1 MTLTAAL
8 MNSLSG
14 LRSAQTGMDVI
25 SRNVANAGTEG
36 YTRKTAAQ
44 ESVVLQGQGAGVR
57 RLAIEREIDLRVQRE
72 LRVES
77 AANEKLSVID
87 EFRQR
92 VDAMFGR
99 PEEEQSFAS
108 AVNRL
113 TRSFQTLA
121 DKPESATLRRDV
133 VDTAAALAGDLNR
146 LSDRIQ
152 DMRLEADQGMVDGVR
167 TINDAL
173 HNIKELNQKIGVRA
187 QSGRSYADLADQRD
201 HYLDKISSL
210 MDVSYF
216 ERGSGE
222 VVIMTGSG
230 RPMLDVNVRELRID
244 GRSVITPQ
252 SLYSDDPSARGVSTI
267 SLVTEGGEVDLLAN
281 NEIRGGKLAGLIEI
295 RDRALPELQ
304 SQLDEFAHQLATTL
318 SVGEVTASPV
328 TSVTSTQAGAFAGL
342 DFDLF
347 GSGSTDATLDLTIDG
362 TTVQIPNFA
371 IDNTDADSIAA
382 SIQQALDGSTAFAP
396 GEITVSAS
404 GSDALTG
411 ALTFTD
417 SQGRKIDG
425 VTFTDNTAPPPNTA
439 APALDPS
446 TASTTL
452 DISSVA
458 TAGDTVSVNY
468 AITGSSETRT
478 VTLTAVDPP
487 GNGEPGTFVLGQSQA
502 TTYGN
507 IESALQS
514 ALDDVVLPAGTLTV
528 SRTGSEITIT
538 DSDLSA
544 STQELRGFSAATRG
558 AADLQL
564 TLFGDNGGDAQI
576 AYTGRQPGETTDQR
590 VGFAQRIAVSE
601 ALRDDPSALVR
612 YMLDPATGELA
623 PGGDSARPAEMVRR
637 LSEMTLSFDSAVGMG
652 PVETT
657 IEGFAIEIISFQATQ
672 TAQTS
677 DRLAYQQEIT
687 DNVARRF
694 DSVSG
699 VNIDDEMTELLLL
712 ERTYAA
718 SSQVLSAVQRMMD
731 ELLDAV
737 R

>member
-36 YTRKTAAQ
+36 YTRKTAPQ

-57 RLAIEREIDLRVQRE
+57 RVAIEREIDLRVQRE
-72 LRVES
+72 LRVET
-77 AANEKLSVID
+77 AANEKLSAID

-92 VDAMFGR
+92 VDALFGR

-108 AVNRL
+108 GVNRL

-133 VDTAAALAGDLNR
+133 VDTAEALAGDLNR

-173 HNIKELNQKIGVRA
+173 YNIKELNQKIGVRA

-201 HYLDKISSL
+201 QYLDKISSL

-252 SLYSDDPSARGVSTI
+252 SLYSSDPAQRGVSTI
-267 SLVTEGGEVDLLAN
+267 SLVTESGAVDLLAQ
-281 NEIRGGKLAGLIEI
+281 NEIRGGKLAGLIEV
-295 RDRALPELQ
+295 RDKALPELQ
-304 SQLDEFAHQLATTL
+304 SQLDEFAHQLASTL
-318 SVGEVTASPV
+318 SVGEVTAGSP
-328 TSVTSTQAGAFAGL
+328 TSATSTSANAFDPVPA
-342 DFDLF
+342 FDLF
-347 GSGSTDATLDLTIDG
+347 GSGSADASLDFTLDGEAVSI
-362 TTVQIPNFA
+362 QNFA
-371 IDNTDADSIAA
+371 IDNTDNASIAA
-382 SIQQALDGSTAFAP
+382 SIQQALDASDSLEP
-396 GEITVSAS
+396 GEITVSIS
-404 GSDALTG
+404 GSG
-411 ALTFTD
+411 AASYAMTFTD
-417 SQGRKIDG
+417 SEGRKLEGLSFI
-425 VTFTDNTAPPPNTA
+425 DNTAGTVA
-439 APALDPS
+439 APALDTS
-446 TASTTL
+446 VQSTTL
-452 DISSVA
+452 DVSSVR
-458 TAGDTVSVNY
+458 TAGDTITVNY
-468 AITGSSETRT
+468 AVTTSGETRT

-487 GNGEPGTFVLGQSQA
+487 GTGEPGTFALGVSQE
-502 TTYGN
+502 TTVGN
-507 IESALQS
+507 IESALQT
-514 ALDDVVLPAGTLTV
+514 ALTGVAPGGFTVNADTAGGT
-528 SRTGSEITIT
+528 ITIE
-538 DSDLSA
+538 DVMNP

-576 AYTGRQPGETTDQR
+576 AYTGQQPGETSDQR

-601 ALRDDPSALVR
+601 ALRADPSGLVR
-612 YMLDPATGELA
+612 YMLDPATGALA
-623 PGGDSARPAEMVRR
+623 PDGDSARPAEMVRR
-637 LSEMTLSFDSAVGMG
+637 LSEMTLSFDSSVGMG

-657 IEGFAIEIISFQATQ
+657 LEGFAIEIISFQATQ

-677 DRLAYQQEIT
+677 DRLAYQQEVT

-699 VNIDDEMTELLLL
+699 VNIDDEMTQLLLL
-712 ERTYAA
+712 ERSYAA